1 MYIIKRKKQ
10 NKISNREKC
19 NYVANKSGT
28 VKSIKV
34 QKGVLLV
41 QENNYVTKGDVLIS
55 GDIFY
60 NEELKDQVCAKGTI
74 KGEVW
79 YKVNVNYPLY
89 ITKTMNEKS
98 KYNISFNFLDNNYYM
113 FNNKYP
119 KIIKS
124 RGIGN
129 NKFGIN
135 VMKNIKEKKI
145 HKRIKYNEA
154 LEKSLDI
161 AKEKVL
167 KKTYNKGQIIDEN
180 VLKKEIKNDKIIV
193 EVLVTVEEELGIIE
207 KL

>member
-1 MYIIKRKKQ
+1 
-10 NKISNREKC
+10 
-19 NYVANKSGT
+19 
-28 VKSIKV
+28 
-34 QKGVLLV
+34 
-41 QENNYVTKGDVLIS
+41 
-55 GDIFY
+55 
-60 NEELKDQVCAKGTI
+60 
-74 KGEVW
+74 
-79 YKVNVNYPLY
+79 
-89 ITKTMNEKS
+89 
-98 KYNISFNFLDNNYYM
+98 M